1 MFNSEESYCTINGK
15 EDPSIT
21 VNYNADTKSLSVS
34 PMTTKGI
41 KCYLYFDEEPSVAET
56 LLANYPTKLT
66 RTDFST
72 IVTNTTTGTIYYAD
86 TSKGR
91 TYYFAGNPTDNWV
104 SFGGFYWRI
113 IRVNEERNCF

>member
-34 PMTTKGI
+34 PMTTKGT

-72 IVTNTTTGTIYYAD
+72 IVTNTTTGTIY
-86 TSKGR
+86 
-91 TYYFAGNPTDNWV
+91 
-104 SFGGFYWRI
+104 
-113 IRVNEERNCF
+113 